1 MLRKNLVTFAEIAHG
16 FIDIDRLKL
25 ILFAA
30 GVKPAAFVALKIDS
44 MNLGEKYR
52 FEHHLKDLVF
62 VASKARSFEEIS
74 KIEKNKV
81 IWNFNGIWV
90 GYDLFNC
97 YHGLKQFKEY
107 IKYVRMQN
115 HEKADRIA
123 GKLYGYPDCC
133 VKNFIKEHD
142 INHVKEK
149 YTCYEYYKRLHDSVR
164 RFPFVFHTPCS
175 KNCVATAKL
184 NNTYR
189 RALKKTA
196 PKFYKELSRK
206 KVYKTGL
213 IIDTESDIFDKNGKT
228 VWPEKDG
235 HEYSVI
241 AKIPFQN
248 HHYLYAYLTKNC
260 YERGTVLDSKVAM
273 RYTYADI
280 RAGKTKDI
288 IKNLVHI
295 RRFQALGR
303 KF

>member
-1 MLRKNLVTFAEIAHG
+1 MIQKGLSTFAEIAHG
-16 FIDIDRLKL
+16 FIDSDRLKL

-30 GVKPAAFVALKIDS
+30 GVKPAAFAALKIDS

-52 FEHHLKDLVF
+52 FEQHLKNIIF

-74 KIEKNKV
+74 KIEKNR
-81 IWNFNGIWV
+81 IYWSFNGVWI

-107 IKYVRMQN
+107 VKYVRMQN

-133 VKNFIKEHD
+133 VENFIKEHD
-142 INHVKEK
+142 INYLKEK

-184 NNTYR
+184 NNIYKH
-189 RALKKTA
+189 ALKKTA
-196 PKFYKELSRK
+196 PKFYKEFSREK
-206 KVYKTGL
+206 SLKTDL
-213 IIDTESDIFDKNGKT
+213 IVDAESDIFDKNRNT
-228 VWPEKDG
+228 IWPSKNG

-241 AKIPFQN
+241 AKTPFQG

-260 YERGTVLDSKVAM
+260 YERGTVLGSKAIM
-273 RYTYADI
+273 RYNYADI
-280 RAGKTKDI
+280 KAYKAKDV
-288 IKNLVHI
+288 IKNLMHI
-295 RRFQALGR
+295 RKFQALGR